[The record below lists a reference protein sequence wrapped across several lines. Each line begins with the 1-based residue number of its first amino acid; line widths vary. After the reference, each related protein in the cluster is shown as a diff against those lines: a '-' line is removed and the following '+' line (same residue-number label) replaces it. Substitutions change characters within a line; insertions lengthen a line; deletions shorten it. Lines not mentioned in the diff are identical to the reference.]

1 MFFLFTLTERISLFD
16 DKKLEK
22 WHLLPET
29 KQCKLLKYSFLTDKV
44 LFEKLKEKMTTNK
57 KTSGITIEIISFKW
71 NVFPYQTE
79 HKNVQL
85 QGLDYQLRALMI
97 CTFVYIKYTHK
108 LISKL
113 EIVNYFS
120 FNWIVKPCYNWSF
133 YQFNGRKKL
142 PPASLWLQNSVESE
156 SKGLLYAAKI
166 LWIEFNVRIHRVDL
180 TELWRTHAHYG
191 NRQGLLFPFVR
202 GNSIV
207 PFLESTHVLFQLD
220 NQIQK
225 YHSLCWNFDQKVNT
239 RQHETLIILNFMSQL
254 MGLQVNLKCRKKLQ
268 MWIIATGNYVHIRR
282 R

>member
-1 MFFLFTLTERISLFD
+1 
-16 DKKLEK
+16 
-22 WHLLPET
+22 
-29 KQCKLLKYSFLTDKV
+29 
-44 LFEKLKEKMTTNK
+44 MTTNK

-85 QGLDYQLRALMI
+85 QGLGYQLRALMI

-166 LWIEFNVRIHRVDL
+166 LWIEFNVWIHRVDL
-180 TELWRTHAHYG
+180 TEPWRTRALWESARTIVSIRARKFDCSISWKHTRLVSVGQPNPKISFALLKFRSESQHSTTWNPHNFEFHVTAHG
-191 NRQGLLFPFVR
+191 
-202 GNSIV
+202 IA
-207 PFLESTHVLFQLD
+207 
-220 NQIQK
+220 
-225 YHSLCWNFDQKVNT
+225 
-239 RQHETLIILNFMSQL
+239 SQFK
-254 MGLQVNLKCRKKLQ
+254 M
-268 MWIIATGNYVHIRR
+268 
-282 R
+282 